1 VQLSCRSGFSRQI
14 TAACSSRETLI
25 VDCLTANA
33 AAVELLRTSGF
44 RYARTLTRM
53 ARGPNGYPGNPV
65 TLCAILGPEFG

>member
-1 VQLSCRSGFSRQI
+1 MQLSCRSGFSRQI

-33 AAVELLRTSGF
+33 VALELLRTSGF